1 MNRRIDRQYAS
12 GLSRK
17 LDFQSKRN
25 LPALAG
31 SGSAYK
37 GEFVAN
43 DEMRFAVDFGNVL
56 RDRENGP
63 WEVTLPE
70 AQVSKRKSLLSE
82 AH

>member
-1 MNRRIDRQYAS
+1 MGYCNTAAAI
-12 GLSRK
+12 
-17 LDFQSKRN
+17 
-25 LPALAG
+25 AG
-31 SGSAYK
+31 GGSAVRTPLANK
-37 GEFVAN
+37 GEFAAN

-70 AQVSKRKSLLSE
+70 AQVSERKSLLSE